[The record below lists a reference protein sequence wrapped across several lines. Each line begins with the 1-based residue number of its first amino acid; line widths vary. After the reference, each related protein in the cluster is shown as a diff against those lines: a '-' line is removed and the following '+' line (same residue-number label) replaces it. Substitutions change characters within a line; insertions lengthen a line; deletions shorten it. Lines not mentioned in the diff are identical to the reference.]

1 MFKNWEGWS
10 FVQAAYF
17 SFITLTTVG
26 FGDLT
31 PDASFTNGIKAGA
44 TFPEQIKMICSLIYC
59 SVGKPD
65 NRATTSSCINRQT
78 CCSHPGLA
86 TLTTCISLIQEQ
98 VAASARRAMGTNKQK
113 ITKDNIVI
121 IPRREDI
128 RVRTAHP
135 PFSNISLY

>member
-31 PDASFTNGIKAGA
+31 PDQSFTNGIKAGA
-44 TFPEQIKMICSLIYC
+44 TFGEQIQMICSLIYC
-59 SVGKPD
+59 SV
-65 NRATTSSCINRQT
+65 
-78 CCSHPGLA
+78 GLA

-98 VAASARRAMGTNKQK
+98 VAASARRTMGAQKEK
-113 ITKDNIVI
+113 ITKDNII
-121 IPRREDI
+121 IINKREDI
-128 RVRTAHP
+128 KV
-135 PFSNISLY
+135 SDQNCWEVLSKI